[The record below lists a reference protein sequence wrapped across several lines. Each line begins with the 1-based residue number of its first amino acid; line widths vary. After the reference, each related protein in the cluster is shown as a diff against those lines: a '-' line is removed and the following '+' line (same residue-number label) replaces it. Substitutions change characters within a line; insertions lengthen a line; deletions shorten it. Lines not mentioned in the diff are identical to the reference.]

1 LVAASHLPAPGGS
14 AWLYGRGSD
23 LLLGA
28 GGGYLLTIPL
38 LLWLGS
44 RLALEDWPIEAVL
57 ALGLLVSTPHYG
69 ATLLRVY
76 ERREERRRY
85 RLFAI
90 HASLVLAGLFVA
102 GLHYPRL
109 GSLLVTLY
117 FVWSPWHFA
126 GQNYGLS
133 LMFLRRRGI
142 AVGPAAKRALYTAY
156 LSSFGIAFLAF
167 QMQSGRTSFAPEFVA
182 DGERYA
188 TLTLGIPRALAEPCA
203 ALLLVGFCAALIGAA
218 LWLRRAGARAGDL
231 LAPALLAISQ
241 AQWFVLPALFA
252 TQGQPLRGLAFT
264 AVWVS
269 IAHSLQYLWVTS
281 FYAKQSG
288 SERRLVLFY
297 IKALLAG
304 CLIGEIPALLFAPQ
318 LFGPISWAGGLA
330 ILLFAVINLH
340 HFILDGAIWKLR
352 DGRVAR
358 LLLRTQPDGGAAAAR
373 RGEASWRMPALV
385 WGIGALCLAIPSLE
399 LWDAHAVR
407 SRDVE
412 RVEGAARRL
421 AWIGRERIGV
431 LNALGALRSERGE
444 VEEAEIAYRRALALR
459 RDPTVL
465 NNLAW
470 TLAVADGDAAAAQEA
485 VALSEEAVAHFGSGD
500 AAALDTLAAAYAAA
514 GRYADAAR
522 IAEQALARVVAQAL
536 ARAKHSELAAPL
548 AQRLELY
555 RAGHAYRQP

>member
-1 LVAASHLPAPGGS
+1 MVASSHLAPRGAA
-14 AWLYGRGSD
+14 AWLYGRNSD

-28 GGGYLLTIPL
+28 GAGYLLTIPL

-44 RLALEDWPIEAVL
+44 RLALEDWPIEMIL

-76 ERREERRRY
+76 ERSEDRRRY
-85 RLFAI
+85 RLLAI
-90 HASLVLAGLFVA
+90 HVSLGLAGLFVA
-102 GLHYPRL
+102 GLYHPGL

-117 FVWSPWHFA
+117 FAWSPWHFA

-142 AVGPAAKRALYTAY
+142 AVSPAAKRALYTAY
-156 LSSFGIAFLAF
+156 LLSFAIAFLAF
-167 QMQSGRTSFAPEFVA
+167 QMQSGSAAFAPEFVA

-188 TLTLGIPRALAEPCA
+188 ALSLGIPRALAEPCA
-203 ALLLVGFCAALIGAA
+203 ALLLLGFCAALIAAA
-218 LWLRRAGARAGDL
+218 LWLWRAGARAGDL
-231 LAPALLAISQ
+231 VAPALLALSQ

-252 TQGQPLRGLAFT
+252 TQGQPMRGLAFT

-269 IAHSLQYLWVTS
+269 IAHSVQYLWVTS
-281 FYAKQSG
+281 YYAKQSG

-297 IKALLAG
+297 VKALLAG

-318 LFGPISWAGGLA
+318 LLGPISWSGGLA

-340 HFILDGAIWKLR
+340 HFILDGAVWKLR

-358 LLLRTQPDGGAAAAR
+358 LLLQTQQGGGAAAPGQRSDSA
-373 RGEASWRMPALV
+373 WRLPALV
-385 WGIGALCLAIPSLE
+385 WSLGALCLAIPLLE

-407 SRDVE
+407 SRDVA
-412 RVEGAARRL
+412 RVETAANRL

-431 LNALGALRSERGE
+431 LNALGALRIARGE
-444 VEEAEIAYRRALALR
+444 AAQAEAAYRRALSLR

-470 TLAVADGDAAAAQEA
+470 TLAVADGDDAAAREA
-485 VALSEEAVAHFGSGD
+485 VALSEESVAHFGPND

-514 GRYADAAR
+514 GRFGDAAR
-522 IAEQALARVVAQAL
+522 VAEQALAHAQQ
-536 ARAKHSELAAPL
+536 SELAGPL
-548 AQRLELY
+548 EQRLALY
-555 RAGHAYRQP
+555 RAGRAYRQP

>member
-1 LVAASHLPAPGGS
+1 VVASSHLAPRGGA
-14 AWLYGRGSD
+14 AWLYGRSSD

-28 GGGYLLTIPL
+28 GAGYLLTLPL

-44 RLALEDWPIEAVL
+44 RLALEDWPIEVTL

-76 ERREERRRY
+76 ERPQDRRRY
-85 RLFAI
+85 RLLAL

-102 GLHYPRL
+102 GLHHPGL

-142 AVGPAAKRALYTAY
+142 PVEAAAKRALYAAY

-167 QMQSGRTSFAPEFVA
+167 QMQSSSVGFAPEFVA

-188 TLTLGIPRALAEPCA
+188 TLSLGIPRALAEPGA
-203 ALLLVGFCAALIGAA
+203 ALLLVGYGAA
-218 LWLRRAGARAGDL
+218 LLVAGYWLWRAGARAGDL
-231 LAPALLAISQ
+231 VAPALLAISQ

-252 TQGQPLRGLAFT
+252 TQGEPLRGLAFT

-269 IAHSLQYLWVTS
+269 IAHSVQYLWVTS
-281 FYAKQSG
+281 YYAKQSG
-288 SERRLVLFY
+288 SERRLVFFY
-297 IKALLAG
+297 VKALLAG
-304 CLIGEIPALLFAPQ
+304 CLLGEIPALLFAPQ
-318 LFGPISWAGGLA
+318 LLGPISWSGGLA

-340 HFILDGAIWKLR
+340 HFILDGAVWKLR

-358 LLLRTQPDGGAAAAR
+358 LLLRTQPGDAPAAPGARA
-373 RGEASWRMPALV
+373 GPWGVPALV
-385 WGIGALCLAIPSLE
+385 WSLGALCLAIPLLE

-407 SRDVE
+407 SPDVE

-431 LNALGALRSERGE
+431 LNALGALRVQRGE
-444 VEEAEIAYRRALALR
+444 AAKAEAAYRRALTLR

-470 TLAVADGDAAAAQEA
+470 TLAVADGHGSAAAREA
-485 VALSEEAVAHFGSGD
+485 VALSEEAVAHFGPDD

-514 GRYADAAR
+514 GRYADATR
-522 IAEQALARVVAQAL
+522 VAEQALAH
-536 ARAKHSELAAPL
+536 ARQSELAAPL
-548 AQRLELY
+548 RQRLTLY
-555 RAGHAYRQP
+555 RAGRAYQQP